1 MGSFLVLIQNERL
14 AIVTL
19 EPSSANPQV
28 LFKVSTA
35 GKRAPSFRV
44 NQHLLREHKKQ
55 LEDLTNNQK
64 GASKMNCQHKLS
76 KEMRGRVGKK

>member
-28 LFKVSTA
+28 LFKVATA

-44 NQHLLREHKKQ
+44 NQHLLREHKNSWKI
-55 LEDLTNNQK
+55 
-64 GASKMNCQHKLS
+64 
-76 KEMRGRVGKK
+76 

>member
-1 MGSFLVLIQNERL
+1 MLIQNERL

-19 EPSSANPQV
+19 ELSSANPQV

-44 NQHLLREHKKQ
+44 NQHLLRKHKNSWKI
-55 LEDLTNNQK
+55 
-64 GASKMNCQHKLS
+64 
-76 KEMRGRVGKK
+76 

>member
-1 MGSFLVLIQNERL
+1 MPGLATKLIRHPREIQILILQQLLGVGSFLVLIQNERL

-19 EPSSANPQV
+19 ELSSANPQV

-44 NQHLLREHKKQ
+44 NQHLLRKHKNSWKI
-55 LEDLTNNQK
+55 
-64 GASKMNCQHKLS
+64 
-76 KEMRGRVGKK
+76 

>member
-35 GKRAPSFRV
+35 GKRALSFRV
-44 NQHLLREHKKQ
+44 NQHLLRKHKTAGRSNKQ
-55 LEDLTNNQK
+55 SK
-64 GASKMNCQHKLS
+64 GSLKNELPTQI
-76 KEMRGRVGKK
+76 EQRNETEGG